1 MEEKKL
7 IDKIKTLDIVKE
19 IPVTVSFLI
28 GKVKMPLEEFLQLE
42 QNHIIKLNK
51 TIDEPIDIYVNDV
64 FFGYGEIFV
73 EDNKVGIKILTIE
86 NNYEE

>member
-7 IDKIKTLDIVKE
+7 TEKVKSLDILKE
-19 IPVTVSFLI
+19 IPVTVSFVI

-42 QNHIIKLNK
+42 QNQIIRLNK

-64 FFGYGEIFV
+64 FFGYGEIVV
-73 EDNKVGIKILTIE
+73 EDNKIGVKILTIE
-86 NNYEE
+86 DKYEE